1 MRNFLNNMIDK
12 WCVLRVNS
20 WVRSHREKQHPAE
33 AEVMPSWRSVPCR
46 DWRLRKWSVQASGYH
61 SCRPR
66 EDNAF
71 PYTEFEVCPPEQLWD
86 MCADDVVGYAPAREV
101 YFAVLT
107 GKLPKRWAKQKGM
120 LADVGMDVREY
131 GE

>member
-20 WVRSHREKQHPAE
+20 WVKANRLPAE
-33 AEVMPSWRSVPCR
+33 PCGYPAWLSKPCR
-46 DWRLRKWSVQASGYH
+46 DWRGRRWSVQASEGHY
-61 SCRPR
+61 CCPR
-66 EDNAF
+66 EHNAF

-86 MCADDVVGYAPAREV
+86 MRADDIVGYAPAREV

-107 GKLPKRWAKQKGM
+107 GRLPKRWAEQKGM
-120 LADVGMDVREY
+120 LTQAY
-131 GE
+131 T